1 MNEAAGWGREIL
13 CSAQYAVTLE
23 CEAFQCSY
31 NLQCSWLVCADFC
44 IKLFSGQFLNSK
56 AEISTQNSLLLKG
69 FLFVGNRTK
78 YTLPT
83 VSYMCQHLGVLIVFY
98 IVKYT
103 QAYEPDK
110 TSQ

>member
-1 MNEAAGWGREIL
+1 MKR
-13 CSAQYAVTLE
+13 SSD
-23 CEAFQCSY
+23 CSY
-31 NLQCSWLVCADFC
+31 NLQCSWLVYADFC

-56 AEISTQNSLLLKG
+56 AEISLPVFTTQNSLLLKG

-78 YTLPT
+78 CTLPT

-103 QAYEPDK
+103 QAYGPDK
-110 TSQ
+110 S